1 MNDINLAQLG
11 HKTKDV
17 FKRFH
22 MTIFIVVIAVGLIA
36 VVLMLNST
44 ISASTDSSSFQT
56 NSDMSAGFDKAT
68 MEQVEK
74 LQELNQDP
82 SSTKL
87 PSGRINPF
95 VE

>member
-1 MNDINLAQLG
+1 MKDLNLSQLG
-11 HKTKDV
+11 KKIGDV

-36 VVLMLNST
+36 AVLMLNST
-44 ISASTDSSSFQT
+44 INRSTDSSSLNDGSEAT
-56 NSDMSAGFDKAT
+56 GFDQAT
-68 MEQVEK
+68 MDKVQK
-74 LQELNQDP
+74 LQEINQSK

-87 PSGRINPF
+87 PGGRINPF

>member
-1 MNDINLAQLG
+1 MKDLNLSQIG
-11 HKTKDV
+11 KQIGDV

-22 MTIFIVVIAVGLIA
+22 MTIFIVVIAAGLIS

-44 ISASTDSSSFQT
+44 INRSTDSSNLST
-56 NSDMSAGFDKAT
+56 GSDATGFDQAT
-68 MEQVEK
+68 MDKVQK
-74 LQELNQDP
+74 LHEINQSK

-87 PSGRINPF
+87 PGGRINPF